1 MAQVW
6 YSYSAF
12 RAIER
17 ASRKSAV
24 NACSD
29 RLLYLPTFS
38 KDNDAK
44 KYCSIAN
51 WRLKVGGIYLYS
63 LFVLFVALCSAL
75 FCFPSFLPS
84 LFLLLLTL
92 SLFCRVELTLT
103 HFFLA
108 RKKMD
113 DNNSGGSS
121 GGGF

>member
-1 MAQVW
+1 MVW
-6 YSYSAF
+6 LLG
-12 RAIER
+12 IPTD
-17 ASRKSAV
+17 RKSFPQVAV

-29 RLLYLPTFS
+29 RLLLYLPTFS

-44 KYCSIAN
+44 KYQVELEA
-51 WRLKVGGIYLYS
+51 RGICLYVF
-63 LFVLFVALCSAL
+63 FVCLFVALCSTL

-84 LFLLLLTL
+84 LFCLLTF

-113 DNNSGGSS
+113 DNCGGGGGS
-121 GGGF
+121 GF